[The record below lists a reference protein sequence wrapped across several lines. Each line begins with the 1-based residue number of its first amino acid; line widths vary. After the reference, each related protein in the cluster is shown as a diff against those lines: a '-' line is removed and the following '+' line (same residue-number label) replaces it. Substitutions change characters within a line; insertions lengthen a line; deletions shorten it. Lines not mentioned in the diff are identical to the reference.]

1 MGCTTRR
8 RNLGLDKMPSSTAD
22 LAILGEDL
30 NEKLQA
36 ELVYFTG
43 IAKANNHSQEYIT
56 LLRKEI
62 RLKYYSHINR
72 NVFVKPAKEIKQEAL
87 DRKEKD
93 RKEKDRKEKEERAR
107 RENAI
112 RARVRANAGQLKR
125 SDPEFKRVPTL
136 LLEDEEC
143 YENKLVC
150 FGMACEVLPS
160 NNPMQLHF

>member
-8 RNLGLDKMPSSTAD
+8 RSLVLNKMPSSTVD
-22 LAILGEDL
+22 LVILGEDL

-43 IAKANNHSQEYIT
+43 IAKANNHSQEYIA

-72 NVFVKPAKEIKQEAL
+72 NVFVKPTKEIKQEAL
-87 DRKEKD
+87 E
-93 RKEKDRKEKEERAR
+93 RKEKDRKEKEEKAR

-112 RARVRANAGQLKR
+112 RARVKATDGQLKR

-160 NNPMQLHF
+160 NNPMQMQF

>member
-8 RNLGLDKMPSSTAD
+8 RSLVLNKMPSSTVD
-22 LAILGEDL
+22 LVILGEDL

-43 IAKANNHSQEYIT
+43 IAKANNHSQEYIA

-87 DRKEKD
+87 E
-93 RKEKDRKEKEERAR
+93 RKEKDRKEKEEKAR

-112 RARVRANAGQLKR
+112 RARVRATDGQLKR

-160 NNPMQLHF
+160 NNPMQMQFKL

>member
-8 RNLGLDKMPSSTAD
+8 RSLVLNKMPSSTVD
-22 LAILGEDL
+22 LVILGEDL

-43 IAKANNHSQEYIT
+43 IAKANNHSQEYIA

-87 DRKEKD
+87 E
-93 RKEKDRKEKEERAR
+93 RKEKDRKEKEEKAR

-112 RARVRANAGQLKR
+112 RARVKATDGQLKR

-160 NNPMQLHF
+160 NNPMQMQFKL

>member
-30 NEKLQA
+30 NKKLHA

-43 IAKANNHSQEYIT
+43 IAKANSHSQEYIA

-62 RLKYYSHINR
+62 RLKYYSHIDR
-72 NVFVKPAKEIKQEAL
+72 NVFVKPAKKIKQEAL
-87 DRKEKD
+87 ARKEKD
-93 RKEKDRKEKEERAR
+93 RKEKEKEERAR

-112 RARVRANAGQLKR
+112 RARVRATDGQLKR

>member
-1 MGCTTRR
+1 
-8 RNLGLDKMPSSTAD
+8 MPSSTAD

-43 IAKANNHSQEYIT
+43 IAKANNHSQEYIA

-62 RLKYYSHINR
+62 RLKYYSHIDR
-72 NVFVKPAKEIKQEAL
+72 NVFVKPAKKIKQEAL
-87 DRKEKD
+87 A
-93 RKEKDRKEKEERAR
+93 RKEKDRKEKEESAR

>member
-1 MGCTTRR
+1 
-8 RNLGLDKMPSSTAD
+8 MPSSTAD

-43 IAKANNHSQEYIT
+43 IAKANNHSQEYIA

-72 NVFVKPAKEIKQEAL
+72 NVFVKPAKKIKQEAL
-87 DRKEKD
+87 A
-93 RKEKDRKEKEERAR
+93 RKEKDRKEKEEKAR

-112 RARVRANAGQLKR
+112 RARVRATDGQLKR

>member
-8 RNLGLDKMPSSTAD
+8 RSLGLDKMLISTAD

-43 IAKANNHSQEYIT
+43 IAKANNHSQEYIA

-62 RLKYYSHINR
+62 RLKYYSHIDR
-72 NVFVKPAKEIKQEAL
+72 NVFVKPAKKIKQEAL
-87 DRKEKD
+87 A

-125 SDPEFKRVPTL
+125 SDPEFKRAPTL

>member
-1 MGCTTRR
+1 
-8 RNLGLDKMPSSTAD
+8 MPSSTVD
-22 LAILGEDL
+22 LVILGEDL

-43 IAKANNHSQEYIT
+43 IAKANNHSQEYIA

-87 DRKEKD
+87 E
-93 RKEKDRKEKEERAR
+93 RKEKDRKEKEEKAR

-112 RARVRANAGQLKR
+112 RARVRATDGQLKR

-143 YENKLVC
+143 YENKLVH

-160 NNPMQLHF
+160 NNPMQMQFKL

>member
-1 MGCTTRR
+1 M
-8 RNLGLDKMPSSTAD
+8 LISTAD

-43 IAKANNHSQEYIT
+43 IAKANNHSQEYIA

-87 DRKEKD
+87 E
-93 RKEKDRKEKEERAR
+93 RKEKDRKEKEEKAR

-112 RARVRANAGQLKR
+112 RARVKATDGQLKR

>member
-1 MGCTTRR
+1 
-8 RNLGLDKMPSSTAD
+8 MPSSTVD
-22 LAILGEDL
+22 LVILGEDL

-43 IAKANNHSQEYIT
+43 IAKANNHSQEYIA

-87 DRKEKD
+87 E
-93 RKEKDRKEKEERAR
+93 RKEKDRKEKEEKAR

-112 RARVRANAGQLKR
+112 RARVKATDGQLKR

-160 NNPMQLHF
+160 NNPMQMQFKL

>member
-1 MGCTTRR
+1 VGCTTRR
-8 RNLGLDKMPSSTAD
+8 RSLVLNKMSRSNTD

-43 IAKANNHSQEYIT
+43 LATANGHTQEYIG

-62 RLKYYSHINR
+62 RLNYYRSTSKC
-72 NVFVKPAKEIKQEAL
+72 FVKPAKEIKQEAL
-87 DRKEKD
+87 A
-93 RKEKDRKEKEERAR
+93 RKEKDRKEKEKEERAR
-107 RENAI
+107 QENSI
-112 RARVRANAGQLKR
+112 RARVRSTADQPKCSN
-125 SDPEFKRVPTL
+125 PVFKRVPTFH
-136 LLEDEEC
+136 LEDEEC
-143 YENKLVC
+143 YENKLVH

>member
-8 RNLGLDKMPSSTAD
+8 RSLVLNKMPSSTVD
-22 LAILGEDL
+22 LVILGEDL

-43 IAKANNHSQEYIT
+43 IAKANNHSQEYIA

-87 DRKEKD
+87 E
-93 RKEKDRKEKEERAR
+93 RKEKDRKEKEEKAR

-112 RARVRANAGQLKR
+112 RARVKATDGQLKR

-143 YENKLVC
+143 YENKLVH

-160 NNPMQLHF
+160 NNPMQMQFKL

>member
-8 RNLGLDKMPSSTAD
+8 RSLVLNKMPSSTVD
-22 LAILGEDL
+22 LVILGEDL

-43 IAKANNHSQEYIT
+43 IAKANNHSQEYIA

-87 DRKEKD
+87 A
-93 RKEKDRKEKEERAR
+93 RKEKDRKEKEKEERAR
-107 RENAI
+107 QENSI
-112 RARVRANAGQLKR
+112 RARVRSTADQPKCSN
-125 SDPEFKRVPTL
+125 PVFKRVPTFH
-136 LLEDEEC
+136 LEDEEC
-143 YENKLVC
+143 YENKLVH

>member
-1 MGCTTRR
+1 
-8 RNLGLDKMPSSTAD
+8 MPSSTVD
-22 LAILGEDL
+22 LVILGEDL

-43 IAKANNHSQEYIT
+43 IAKANNHSQEYIA

-87 DRKEKD
+87 E
-93 RKEKDRKEKEERAR
+93 RKEKDRKEKEEKAR

-112 RARVRANAGQLKR
+112 RARVRATDGQLKR

-160 NNPMQLHF
+160 NNPMQMQFKL